1 MPTVKLFGDC
11 AIQMYPRDHAPPH
24 FHVVF
29 SDGSRCAVAIE
40 NLAVIAGRVPE
51 RRLRLALQWAA
62 VNREALQA
70 KWKEINQ

>member
-1 MPTVKLFGDC
+1 
-11 AIQMYPRDHAPPH
+11 MYPRDHAPPH